1 MKNFKDYVK
10 NRTGAATTEA
20 EMEKL
25 KKEYLKK
32 TSGAAVTESALTRKS
47 SASNLLNDISY

>member
-1 MKNFKDYVK
+1 MEKFKDYIK
-10 NRTGAATTEA
+10 NKTGAATTEA

-32 TSGAAVTESALTRKS
+32 A
-47 SASNLLNDISY
+47 DD